1 MAKSKSKNTII
12 SSREKQKLLPRFSL
26 FFFDR
31 PRFTAALFLF
41 IFLFGVVSYTTLL
54 KREGFP
60 SISFPVASI
69 NGTYIGDAKT
79 VDEKVALPISKAAL
93 EQAGVSAVQSQAFDN
108 FFNVFVQYEEDVNAQ
123 NAAAELEKTL
133 EQQQLIPPQAKL
145 QLARPILALPV
156 SS

>member
-1 MAKSKSKNTII
+1 MLKNVPKTKSVGSTKFTKKDARI
-12 SSREKQKLLPRFSL
+12 LPKFSL

-41 IFLFGVVSYTTLL
+41 IFLFGIVSYTTLL

-69 NGTYIGDAKT
+69 NGTYIGDAKS

-93 EQAGVSAVQSQAFDN
+93 EQDGVSAVQSQAFDN
-108 FFNVFVQYEEDVNAQ
+108 FFNVFVQYEESVNAQ
-123 NAAAELEKTL
+123 VAATELEKNS
-133 EQQQLIPPQAKL
+133 K
-145 QLARPILALPV
+145 
-156 SS
+156 SNS

>member
-1 MAKSKSKNTII
+1 MPILPPSVKILSIRRFINTKKRLPLSLLKKKTKRSNEIL
-12 SSREKQKLLPRFSL
+12 SQKLSL

-41 IFLFGVVSYTTLL
+41 IFLFGVLSYTTLL

-93 EQAGVSAVQSQAFDN
+93 EQDGVSTVQSQAFDGTFTN
-108 FFNVFVQYEEDVNAQ
+108 RR
-123 NAAAELEKTL
+123 K
-133 EQQQLIPPQAKL
+133 
-145 QLARPILALPV
+145 
-156 SS
+156 